1 MMYQRFKRGLVKPS
15 ELALYLRDSSTWIVA
30 YLFLLLVIMMLPFFV
45 AEYSYS
51 GMTSRE
57 YRILDESIPTLISD
71 NYKIENGKLI
81 IPLEVRERDL
91 FVTAGAYTI
100 AINNAPTDIESTLS
114 RFTFV
119 DEGIRYSI
127 FGREIGYFTYESV
140 GLENYNFNDYSSINK
155 QLLLNALN
163 SILLNHQ
170 FENKFSQTVFQ
181 ALILIFEYLFVVT
194 MVALLFRSDIPYRF
208 RFKMTV
214 YASTIY
220 VIFSV
225 LAQSFMVEFLMLVG
239 FVLLLFYT
247 FRAMSFILVKKV
259 NDE

>member
-1 MMYQRFKRGLVKPS
+1 M
-15 ELALYLRDSSTWIVA
+15 
-30 YLFLLLVIMMLPFFV
+30 
-45 AEYSYS
+45 
-51 GMTSRE
+51 
-57 YRILDESIPTLISD
+57 
-71 NYKIENGKLI
+71 
-81 IPLEVRERDL
+81 

-181 ALILIFEYLFVVT
+181 ALILIFEYLFVVA

>member
-170 FENKFSQTVFQ
+170 FENKFSQTVFPS
-181 ALILIFEYLFVVT
+181 INPNF
-194 MVALLFRSDIPYRF
+194 
-208 RFKMTV
+208 
-214 YASTIY
+214 
-220 VIFSV
+220 
-225 LAQSFMVEFLMLVG
+225 
-239 FVLLLFYT
+239 
-247 FRAMSFILVKKV
+247 
-259 NDE
+259 